1 MALGGGNS
9 IDILIRATDRASQVL
24 NNVSNASKSLGDR
37 LKNAQTGSMIFLG
50 GLTALAGGALALTGG
65 LVKTGIG
72 FKAFKQNSLVAFTT
86 MLGSAEKAQ
95 KHLDDMMTFA
105 KSTPFAY
112 PDLVTSS
119 RNLVA
124 FGFKAKDTIP
134 LMKTLGDVVAGIGGG
149 NQELLNIVD
158 IFGKM
163 KAGGRASLEEINR
176 LSDMG
181 VPALAILGNQMG
193 LTGAELREKISGGA
207 IEAND
212 AIKMLVD
219 GMKNG
224 TKGVMGET
232 AKYGGMMDGLK
243 GTFTGAMDSMKGAWR
258 RAGDAMM
265 DDALFEKLIEGVNW
279 LTQQINK
286 LPAVMTPVFSAIN
299 SGLNALIP
307 MFQKAGDALSN
318 MSSDQ
323 VAATMFII
331 AGAITGA
338 VIPAFAGMAV
348 AAWSAMAPLLP
359 FIAVGAAVGAVAMV
373 IYKNWSSISPVFASM
388 WSVVQPVL
396 QGLWKGFQQSAQL
409 LMSWLMPA
417 FEAFKSAIT
426 TIMPLLIAIGAALG
440 IFLATAVAVFNGVVA
455 AIGPI
460 LTAIG
465 NILNVVANVVMGVI
479 ALFTG
484 DFSGAMSYF
493 GKAWD
498 NLVLAIMNVFKGL
511 VNFFAGVWN
520 TISGIFSSF
529 GVSIGSVVM
538 GFVNNVLGFFK
549 NLWNGAKS
557 IFNNLKSGII
567 SIVGGFIS
575 NVISKIVGFVSKII
589 SNFVKMVTQSNQKFS
604 SMASK
609 VISIVTKLI
618 SSVIKFFVQLPS
630 KIGSALASLGSK
642 LMSVFTSAM
651 GKGKSAVTKGISN
664 IIGAVKGW
672 LGKFT
677 SSGKG
682 LLEAF
687 TKGIK
692 SGITGAI
699 GAVKKGMASIRK
711 FLPFSPAKEGPLSD
725 LDKSGESFFP
735 TWYEAALKKVNP
747 MAKAVGGAMGKVN
760 DALNSEQSG
769 MSLSAFSGG
778 RTTITVVH
786 RHEHEGSIQVNGD
799 TGRETLELAGRE
811 VLTRTEND
819 IFSGLRSTVRKL

>member
-1 MALGGGNS
+1 MALGGNS
-9 IDILIRATDRASQVL
+9 IDILVRATDRASQVL
-24 NNVSNASKSLGDR
+24 NSVSNASKSLGDR
-37 LKNAQTGSMIFLG
+37 MKNAQTGSMIFLG

-158 IFGKM
+158 VFGKM

-193 LTGAELREKISGGA
+193 LTGAELREQISKGA
-207 IEAND
+207 IDAND

-224 TKGVMGET
+224 TKGVQGET
-232 AKYGGMMDGLK
+232 AKYGGMMAGLK

-286 LPAVMTPVFSAIN
+286 LPQVMTPVFSAIN

-307 MFQKAGDALSN
+307 MFVKAGEALSN
-318 MSSDQ
+318 MTNDQ

-331 AGAITGA
+331 AGAIAGA
-338 VIPAFAGMAV
+338 IVPALVAMAT

-359 FIAVGAAVGAVAMV
+359 FIAVGAALGAVALL
-373 IYKNWSSISPVFASM
+373 IYSNWSKIAPVFSSM
-388 WSVVQPVL
+388 WSIIQPVL
-396 QGLWKGFQQSAQL
+396 QGLWEGFQKSAEL

-417 FEAFKSAIT
+417 FESFKSAIA
-426 TIMPLLIAIGAALG
+426 TISPLLVAIGAALG
-440 IFLATAVAVFNGVVA
+440 IFLALAVAVFNGVVA

-465 NILNVVANVVMGVI
+465 NILNVVANMVMGVV

-484 DFSGAMSYF
+484 DFSGAMAYF
-493 GKAWD
+493 QAAWD
-498 NLVLAIMNVFKGL
+498 NLVQAVINIFKGL
-511 VNFFAGVWN
+511 ANFFAGIWN

-529 GVSIGSVVM
+529 GTSITSVVV
-538 GFVNNVLGFFK
+538 GWVAKVISFFRNLGS
-549 NLWNGAKS
+549 NAKS
-557 IFNNLKSGII
+557 IFNNMKSAII
-567 SIVGGFIS
+567 STVAGFVS
-575 NVISKIVGFVSKII
+575 NVISKIVSFVAKVVSNFVKLATNSQNKFNQMVSKII
-589 SNFVKMVTQSNQKFS
+589 SIVVKFVSNLVKNF
-604 SMASK
+604 
-609 VISIVTKLI
+609 L
-618 SSVIKFFVQLPS
+618 QLPS
-630 KIGSALASLGSK
+630 KIGSALSSLGGK
-642 LMSVFTSAM
+642 LSSVFTSAM
-651 GKGKSAVTKGISN
+651 SRGKSAVTKGISN
-664 IIGAVKGW
+664 IIGAIKGW
-672 LGKFT
+672 MGKFT

-682 LLEAF
+682 LLDAF
-687 TKGIK
+687 TKGITRGI
-692 SGITGAI
+692 SGAV
-699 GAVKKGMASIRK
+699 GAVKKGMSSIRK

-735 TWYEAALKKVNP
+735 TWYEAALKQVRP
-747 MAKAVGGAMGKVN
+747 MEKAVSGAMGKVN
-760 DALNSEQSG
+760 NALNSEQSG

-778 RTTITVVH
+778 RTSITVVH
-786 RHEHEGSIQVNGD
+786 RHEHDGTIKVNGD
-799 TGRETLELAGRE
+799 NGTEALRMAGQE
-811 VLTRTEND
+811 IMTKTEND
-819 IFSGLRSTVRKL
+819 IFSGLRTQVRKL